1 MDVDCFVCKQTV
13 RKDTLITH
21 MNLHPEYIWRDMFRP
36 FMNENGVYGLH
47 SKTSLREA
55 INVLESSSSYELDE
69 DLYADFGSKQTFKS
83 SATATKHI
91 QKDPARH
98 REKFVEMIKAGLNEQ
113 NLLGLLKWIV
123 HIRGDAEEIR
133 KNTAIRRK
141 ELEAEYEVKE
151 KRFTEQFSEE
161 LREARRLTTRFKALM
176 ETDEFVEYQETRK
189 LNSALREENRIL
201 KANIQAVT
209 NDMLT
214 YKPFY
219 DNAESFNKSRLDT
232 EQVEISYWEKAR
244 QDYEKKT
251 KKYETDCEKKIRKAQ
266 QEAEEATEK
275 IEKKLRKAKDEIKAL
290 KQELLTSALRAK
302 AKASDSDSD

>member
-1 MDVDCFVCKQTV
+1 
-13 RKDTLITH
+13 
-21 MNLHPEYIWRDMFRP
+21 MFRP

-290 KQELLTSALRAK
+290 KQELLTSKLRAK
-302 AKASDSDSD
+302 AKASDSDSDSD